1 MERQK
6 GSEGIGRA
14 SGCKRQSMPFENFQ
28 NVENCIDMFGEL

>member
-1 MERQK
+1 MERYGK
-6 GSEGIGRA
+6 AEGIGRA